1 MSPEELD
8 ELVNEYFIMTF
19 MDIYGL
25 VDLSNHTTYH
35 NIVKTLTK
43 KDKKF
48 QNIVNDVN
56 SFVNSSKNKF
66 PPEIIK
72 KALIRNLVKKG
83 VDEDI
88 LVRAENTFNREELHN
103 NDSVTEA
110 NEEDWMIIW
119 QNSKNKKNF
128 DYLKAKENESF
139 SDYLHRIRD
148 EYNKGQI

>member
-19 MDIYGL
+19 MNIYGL
-25 VDLSNHTTYH
+25 IDLSNHTDYH
-35 NIVKTLTK
+35 NIVKTLTR

-48 QNIVNDVN
+48 QNVVNDVN
-56 SFVNSSKNKF
+56 SFINNNKNRF
-66 PPEIIK
+66 PPETIK
-72 KALIRNLVKKG
+72 DALIRNLVKKG
-83 VDEDI
+83 IDKDI
-88 LVRAENTFNREELHN
+88 LARAESTFNREELHN

-110 NEEDWMIIW
+110 NEEDWMIEW

-128 DYLKAKENESF
+128 DYLKAKENEGF
-139 SDYLHRIRD
+139 VDYLHRIRD